1 MKVLSAQIWPCLC
14 PALTLAGLFLCAT
27 LARAQVTALDLTPSP
42 SQENAPGTWGM
53 SVPEVHQVDG
63 EPDVVHS
70 ANQMLIDEPWSES
83 SPDSGFA
90 LPLLDSEFQPEV
102 ILVPD
107 PLDLAQEPWWA
118 DHPST
123 RDHRQWQFPVLRLL
137 RWMTATRHAY
147 PDEGIGYER
156 VVMAPFILDIARP
169 MNQTALRTD
178 LVYGWT
184 LPDRSEAF
192 WARTINGRGPP
203 LPERSV
209 RYQDIAYLTEIGSPG
224 FSVRTVVPLRILDPE
239 NNAKTT
245 GMGDMQLLTKTVLLN
260 GSKWTLTQVNDVWFS
275 TGAPGKGLGKGHTTM
290 APGLLAAYQRS
301 DTTCLHG
308 QFKFQFP
315 LGGDPN
321 FAGELLHWGI
331 GASHLW
337 YDSDAF
343 AIIPTIEM
351 SFVSFLTGRATQYPE
366 PLDAAPLTPRVD
378 GETISTMHFGVRTVH
393 DTGRDWGLVELGVSG
408 GFQWGHNGWYD
419 SMMRL
424 EFRLVY

>member
-1 MKVLSAQIWPCLC
+1 MKMLSEQIWPCLC
-14 PALTLAGLFLCAT
+14 PAMTLVGLLLCAN
-27 LARAQVTALDLTPSP
+27 LASAQITALDLTSYPYH
-42 SQENAPGTWGM
+42 ENAPDTWQM
-53 SVPEVHQVDG
+53 SGPEVYQVDG
-63 EPDVVHS
+63 QQNAMHFAS
-70 ANQMLIDEPWSES
+70 QMMIDEPWPES
-83 SPDSGFA
+83 SPHSSHA
-90 LPLLDSEFQPEV
+90 VPLLDSDFHPEI

-107 PLDLAQEPWWA
+107 PLDLAQEPWWT
-118 DHPST
+118 HQPT
-123 RDHRQWQFPVLRLL
+123 MREHRQWDFPVLRLL
-137 RWMTATRHAY
+137 RWITATRQAY

-156 VVMAPFILDIARP
+156 VSMAPFILDIARP
-169 MNQTALRTD
+169 MNQTALRVD

-192 WARTINGRGPP
+192 WAQTVSGRGPP

-209 RYQDIAYLTEIGSPG
+209 RYQDIAYLAEIGTPG
-224 FSVRTVVPLRILDPE
+224 FSVRTLVPLRMLDPE
-239 NNAKTT
+239 NNTKTT

-260 GSKWTLTQVNDVWFS
+260 GSKWMLTQVNDVWFN
-275 TGAPGKGLGKGHTTM
+275 TGAPAKGLGKGHITM

-315 LGGDPN
+315 LGGDPD
-321 FAGELLHWGI
+321 FAGELLHWGV
-331 GASHLW
+331 GVSHLW

-343 AIIPTIEM
+343 AIIPTIEA

-366 PLDAAPLTPRVD
+366 PLTRRVD

-393 DTGRDWGLVELGVSG
+393 DTGGDWGLIELGVSG

-424 EFRLVY
+424 EFRLIY